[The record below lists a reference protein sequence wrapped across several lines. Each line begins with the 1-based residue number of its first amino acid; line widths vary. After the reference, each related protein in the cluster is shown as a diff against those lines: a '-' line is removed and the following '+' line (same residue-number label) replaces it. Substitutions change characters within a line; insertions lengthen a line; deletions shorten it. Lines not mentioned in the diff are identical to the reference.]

1 MPRYRVRVE
10 GNRIVEVATLDDEEE
25 EYLGIEWALSEV
37 KDSHRHNGCVDGSYT
52 LAGKEE
58 LSEFLDYL
66 ARLLGRDALGRFAN
80 LH

>member
-1 MPRYRVRVE
+1 MPRYLVSVK
-10 GNRIVEVATLDDEEE
+10 GNRVVEVSTLEDEE

-37 KDSHRHNGCVDGSYT
+37 RDSHRHSGCVDGSYT

-66 ARLLGRDALGRFAN
+66 ACLLGRDALGGFGKP
-80 LH
+80 